1 MLVDYPNS
9 DNNVSDVSIPP
20 SPQLEMEIGDELALM
35 FEDGSAQNSLE
46 DVEDDDEE
54 VTSINRRLRLRPRR
68 RGAQSILDSSSSSSS
83 DDNNVSRMAL
93 EEEETA
99 NTRHLSSHL
108 LQFCHL
114 LRMYGCPR
122 DGKRQALIQAL
133 VFLGRHAGGYDDSND
148 GLLNEAARV
157 LEETVFLSSPESP
170 ITGEVSNQA
179 LENTMVSDDP
189 PPSYEESEAAEIRF
203 LSPHA
208 PNRNASPNTRRRNRE
223 ERDRVS
229 LNSFQCI
236 LILTNVVDVLGKA
249 DAGSSSKGFFVYFVF
264 CFLQQTVDQFRS
276 ILRQADDLAGLEVEQ
291 AEEIGD
297 DEAPSQLLRRLE
309 RAETLNNNSLI
320 KHVHH
325 IGRIMRRFQLR
336 VGDPATFY
344 QMLREGNLNFKEL
357 RVRQYLSIRD
367 TCEMYPR
374 LLSVTG
380 LQNFSSLLTGYKKLQ
395 KACHEEWRS

>member
-1 MLVDYPNS
+1 MIVDYPNS
-9 DNNVSDVSIPP
+9 DNNASDVSIPP

-35 FEDGSAQNSLE
+35 FEDGSAQTSLE
-46 DVEDDDEE
+46 DVEDNDEE

-83 DDNNVSRMAL
+83 DDDNGTRMAL

-99 NTRHLSSHL
+99 NTRPLSSHL

-122 DGKRQALIQAL
+122 DGERQALTQAL

-170 ITGEVSNQA
+170 GEVSNQA
-179 LENTMVSDDP
+179 LENTGVSDDP
-189 PPSYEESEAAEIRF
+189 PPTYEESEAAEIRF

-249 DAGSSSKGFFVYFVF
+249 DAGSSSKEFFVYFVF

-276 ILRQADDLAGLEVEQ
+276 ILRQADDLTGLEVEQ

-297 DEAPSQLLRRLE
+297 DGAPSQLLRRLE

-325 IGRIMRRFQLR
+325 IGGIMRRLQLR
-336 VGDPATFY
+336 VSDPATFY
-344 QMLREGNLNFKEL
+344 RMLREGNLNFKEL
-357 RVRQYLSIRD
+357 RVRQYLSIRA

-380 LQNFSSLLTGYKKLQ
+380 FQNSSSLLTGYKKLQ
-395 KACHEEWRS
+395 KACHEEWGS